1 MKIPMLDIVD
11 VLHIDAG
18 QRTIGE
24 LIRDR
29 ERSLLEILRLRALM
43 SATDAK
49 RRSPSVGRP
58 QDSPGEPTAYVTE
71 KLIKLGELC
80 KLLDMA
86 RSTIYHLKKEGRF
99 PEPIKVGY
107 RAVRWRLSDIR
118 AWQDARA
125 LAL

>member
-1 MKIPMLDIVD
+1 MKVTMLDIVD

-29 ERSLLEILRLRALM
+29 ERSLMEIVRLRTLVTA
-43 SATDAK
+43 SAAK
-49 RRSPSVGRP
+49 RNSPSVSP
-58 QDSPGEPTAYVTE
+58 AEDSDRESTRYPTE
-71 KLIKLGELC
+71 KLIKLAELC
-80 KLLDMA
+80 KLLDMS
-86 RSTIYHLKKEGRF
+86 RSTIYKMKMEGRF

-125 LAL
+125 VTP